1 MDQRVLEDTDDP
13 ANVVRGRQGAKGS
26 VGKEERDGSNSIDF
40 DDCVEELGDGEN
52 AALDSGQRSVGTGAA
67 LESASRACMS
77 NVTMEKERMLQL
89 SVTQY
94 TNMLAQSISEQMQ
107 AAQLRQMRLTL
118 KV

>member
-40 DDCVEELGDGEN
+40 DDCVELVDGEN